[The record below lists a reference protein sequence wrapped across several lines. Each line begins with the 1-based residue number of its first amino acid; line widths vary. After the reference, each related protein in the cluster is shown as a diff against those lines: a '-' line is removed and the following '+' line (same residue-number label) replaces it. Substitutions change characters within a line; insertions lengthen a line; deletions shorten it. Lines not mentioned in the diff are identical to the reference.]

1 MKIIH
6 CADVHLDSRMLRHLS
21 KEQAKER
28 RNEILSTF
36 GQMVTYA
43 AKNDVAAIIIA
54 GDLFDT
60 SMISVTTRNYVR
72 DLIVNNPK
80 IEFYYL
86 QGNHDIDNFLI
97 NLQEIPANLKLFDR
111 KWTGYNVAGSDK
123 VVISGVEL
131 SEKNHKEVYDSLS
144 LDINLSLIHI

>member
-28 RNEILSTF
+28 RNEILNTF

-54 GDLFDT
+54 GDLFET
-60 SMISVTTRNYVR
+60 SI
-72 DLIVNNPK
+72 I
-80 IEFYYL
+80 
-86 QGNHDIDNFLI
+86 
-97 NLQEIPANLKLFDR
+97 
-111 KWTGYNVAGSDK
+111 
-123 VVISGVEL
+123 
-131 SEKNHKEVYDSLS
+131 
-144 LDINLSLIHI
+144 

>member
-28 RNEILSTF
+28 RNEILNTF

-54 GDLFDT
+54 AV
-60 SMISVTTRNYVR
+60 S
-72 DLIVNNPK
+72 
-80 IEFYYL
+80 
-86 QGNHDIDNFLI
+86 
-97 NLQEIPANLKLFDR
+97 
-111 KWTGYNVAGSDK
+111 
-123 VVISGVEL
+123 
-131 SEKNHKEVYDSLS
+131 
-144 LDINLSLIHI
+144 